1 MHVRKT
7 RASRRT
13 ARLRKQHFTDFD
25 PHGVGR
31 FVHKHWPRQRPRTG
45 LRSRSRRIWRAS
57 SPQVRGRREKRRA
70 CVNAGGLIPAGAGQT
85 SPPRTQRAYA
95 WAHPRGCGADDIL
108 NPDDFLARGS
118 SPRVRGRRQIRVVVA
133 GQIGLIPA
141 GAGQTAGLAATT
153 WTARAHPRGCG
164 ADDQNEVVIRRGQG
178 SSPRVR
184 GRPTW
189 PPFWLRARGLIPA
202 GAGQTYAYRNSG
214 GVTKAHP
221 RGCGADAS
229 HCSASR
235 WVDGS
240 SPRVRGRLQLRET
253 RSIPAGLIPA
263 GAGQTRRGPRSS
275 SSPGAHPRGCGAD

>member
-1 MHVRKT
+1 M
-7 RASRRT
+7 
-13 ARLRKQHFTDFD
+13 
-25 PHGVGR
+25 
-31 FVHKHWPRQRPRTG
+31 
-45 LRSRSRRIWRAS
+45 
-57 SPQVRGRREKRRA
+57 RGRPVRHLRA
-70 CVNAGGLIPAGAGQT
+70 HGPDGLIPAGAGQT

-141 GAGQTAGLAATT
+141 GAGQTIKTRWSSGAG
-153 WTARAHPRGCG
+153 RAHPRGCG
-164 ADDQNEVVIRRGQG
+164 ADGEPLARLIENTG

-240 SPRVRGRLQLRET
+240 SPRVRGRPVQLKQVAPVKR
-253 RSIPAGLIPA
+253 LIPA
-263 GAGQTRRGPRSS
+263 GAGQTPGVGYPAGL
-275 SSPGAHPRGCGAD
+275 PGAHPRGCGADCF